1 MERCQ
6 PETARIDL
14 LSKLEKSD
22 FWKDV
27 EIINRELA
35 AYSSEE
41 PDNIPP
47 RYHPDTLALRLS
59 SRHFD
64 PRYLDETTTTT
75 IACRLPNGESGTE
88 QITGRLGLF
97 TYATITSEECVG
109 GVNITADQ
117 RVAALQIGETAVPLS
132 PETLLQL
139 DIEKPTPDEDPND
152 TFSYIM
158 NQVREI
164 NALRTKPSYQAA
176 SPSEQAVLEV
186 NAVKDINQCLDAIAN
201 DNTVSIVTLHPEL
214 KYDDDTARGSIRAQN
229 ISVEIRD
236 NYPHFLIIDT
246 DSFVH
251 AIPYGGVIDIE
262 ITDEPVDIDINVID
276 FFNDETIRNRIDYI
290 ESTTYCS
297 EDDLAELIKDLEK
310 TIGDNFC
317 QDGIFSGT
325 GMLYRKESSGDI
337 KGEDAKFTLL
347 SQGFDVLE
355 IDGERKLVIALKD
368 PNSPPDTSLYIIPDT
383 IHLDRCIRKNAP
395 RAMELEPD
403 YDLIECL
410 RSAASAAEKLIKSDD
425 FINADDIEEQRIML
439 EDQEAIKNV
448 RSDLHYSFE
457 YLYQE
462 YLIHCTARE
471 YWSIDVGT
479 YESDSYSPE
488 EIAKFDSVK
497 SESNKSPLEITG
509 EVVDFIIPEFEAR
522 EKKITSIADLPL
534 SQGRPMLQIIDV
546 SDSHRVYFVPIDNLL
561 SIMPFTWSDETGD

>member
-1 MERCQ
+1 MERRQ
-6 PETARIDL
+6 PETTRTDL
-14 LSKLEKSD
+14 LSELEKSD
-22 FWKDV
+22 FWKNV

-47 RYHPDTLALRLS
+47 KNHPDTLALELS
-59 SRHFD
+59 A
-64 PRYLDETTTTT
+64 RYSNPQYLGETAAAT
-75 IACRLPNGESGTE
+75 IAHESPNGELSIE
-88 QITGRLGLF
+88 QITGELGLF
-97 TYATITSEECVG
+97 TYTTITSEEYTG
-109 GVNITADQ
+109 GVNIATDQ

-132 PETLLQL
+132 PETLLRL
-139 DIEKPTPDEDPND
+139 DIENPTPDEDPND
-152 TFSYIM
+152 TFSYIISR
-158 NQVREI
+158 VREI
-164 NALRTKPSYQAA
+164 NTLLAKPSYQAA

-186 NAVKDINQCLDAIAN
+186 NAVEDVNQHLDAITN
-201 DNTVSIVTLHPEL
+201 DNTVSIVTL
-214 KYDDDTARGSIRAQN
+214 KYDDGTTRSSIRAQN
-229 ISVEIRD
+229 ISVKIRD

-337 KGEDAKFTLL
+337 EGELTDFTLL
-347 SQGFDVLE
+347 SRGLDVLE
-355 IDGERKLVIALKD
+355 IDGERKLVITLKD
-368 PNSPPDTSLYIIPDT
+368 PNSPPDTSLYIIPDA

-425 FINADDIEEQRIML
+425 FINADDIEEQQRMFD
-439 EDQEAIKNV
+439 EEEAIDKAMSKLVYTFDN
-448 RSDLHYSFE
+448 LCQG
-457 YLYQE
+457 YQ
-462 YLIHCTARE
+462 IRCTAKKC
-471 YWSIDVGT
+471 WAIPVDV
-479 YESDSYSPE
+479 YESYSPE
-488 EIAKFDSVK
+488 DIANLPTATLEPGKEIF
-497 SESNKSPLEITG
+497 EING
-509 EVVDFIIPEFEAR
+509 DAVEFFVPEMIDQKE
-522 EKKITSIADLPL
+522 KITSAADFPL
-534 SQGRPMLQIIDV
+534 SHGQPMLRITDA
-546 SDSHRVYFVPIDNLL
+546 SSGEPTYYLVPIDGFL
-561 SIMPFTWSDETGD
+561 SIAPVV

>member
-1 MERCQ
+1 MERRQ
-6 PETARIDL
+6 FKTARIDL
-14 LSKLEKSD
+14 LSQLNESN
-22 FWKDV
+22 FWENIDK
-27 EIINRELA
+27 INRELA

-47 RYHPDTLALRLS
+47 KYHPDTLALRLS

-64 PRYLDETTTTT
+64 PRYLDETTTAT

-97 TYATITSEECVG
+97 TYTTITSEEYTG
-109 GVNITADQ
+109 GVNIATDQ

-139 DIEKPTPDEDPND
+139 DVEKPTPDEDPND

-164 NALRTKPSYQAA
+164 GALRTKPSYQAA
-176 SPSEQAVLEV
+176 SPSEQTTLEIK
-186 NAVKDINQCLDAIAN
+186 AVKDINQCLDAIAN

-276 FFNDETIRNRIDYI
+276 IFNDETIRRMVDYI
-290 ESTTYCS
+290 KGTAYYS
-297 EDDLAELIKDLEK
+297 EDDLAELINNLEE

-325 GMLYRKESSGDI
+325 GKLYRKESSGGI
-337 KGEDAKFTLL
+337 EGEFADFTLL
-347 SQGFDVLE
+347 SRGLDVLE

-368 PNSPPDTSLYIIPDT
+368 PNSPPDTSLYTIPDT
-383 IHLDRCIRKNAP
+383 THLSQCIRKNAP
-395 RAMELEPD
+395 RAMEFEPD
-403 YDLIECL
+403 CDLIECL

-425 FINADDIEEQRIML
+425 FINADDIEQQQRMLDEEEAIDTAISKLIYTFDNLCQGYQIRCTTKKCWAIPVDVYESYSL
-439 EDQEAIKNV
+439 EDIASLPTATLEPGKEM
-448 RSDLHYSFE
+448 FE
-457 YLYQE
+457 INGDAVE
-462 YLIHCTARE
+462 FFVPE
-471 YWSIDVGT
+471 MIDRK
-479 YESDSYSPE
+479 E
-488 EIAKFDSVK
+488 
-497 SESNKSPLEITG
+497 
-509 EVVDFIIPEFEAR
+509 
-522 EKKITSIADLPL
+522 KITSLADFPL
-534 SQGRPMLQIIDV
+534 SHGQPMLRITDA
-546 SDSHRVYFVPIDNLL
+546 SSGEPTYYLVPIDGFL
-561 SIMPFTWSDETGD
+561 SIAPVV

>member
-1 MERCQ
+1 MERRQ
-6 PETARIDL
+6 PEIARIDL
-14 LSKLEKSD
+14 LSELEKSD
-22 FWKDV
+22 FWKNV

-41 PDNIPP
+41 LDDIPP

-64 PRYLDETTTTT
+64 PRYLDETTTAT

-97 TYATITSEECVG
+97 TYTTITSEECTG

-139 DIEKPTPDEDPND
+139 DIENPTPDEDPND

-164 NALRTKPSYQAA
+164 GALRTKPSYQAA
-176 SPSEQAVLEV
+176 SPSEQTTLEIK
-186 NAVKDINQCLDAIAN
+186 AVKDINQCLDAIAN

-229 ISVEIRD
+229 ISVKIRD

-310 TIGDNFC
+310 TIGDNFL

-337 KGEDAKFTLL
+337 EGEFADFTLL
-347 SQGFDVLE
+347 SRGLDVLE

-410 RSAASAAEKLIKSDD
+410 RSAANAAEKLIKSDD
-425 FINADDIEEQRIML
+425 FINADDIEEQQRMFDK
-439 EDQEAIKNV
+439 EEAIDKAISKLVYTFDN
-448 RSDLHYSFE
+448 
-457 YLYQE
+457 LYQG
-462 YLIHCTARE
+462 YQIRCTAKKC
-471 YWSIDVGT
+471 WAIPVDV
-479 YESDSYSPE
+479 YESYSPKDIANLPTATLE
-488 EIAKFDSVK
+488 PGREVFEINGD
-497 SESNKSPLEITG
+497 
-509 EVVDFIIPEFEAR
+509 VVEFFVPEMIDRKE
-522 EKKITSIADLPL
+522 KITSAADFPL
-534 SQGRPMLQIIDV
+534 SHGQPMLRITDA
-546 SDSHRVYFVPIDNLL
+546 SSGEPTYYLVPIDDFL
-561 SIMPFTWSDETGD
+561 SIAPVV

>member
-1 MERCQ
+1 MERRQ

-22 FWKDV
+22 FWKNV

-41 PDNIPP
+41 PGDIPP
-47 RYHPDTLALRLS
+47 KNHPDTLALELS
-59 SRHFD
+59 ACHSN
-64 PRYLDETTTTT
+64 PQYLGETATVT
-75 IACRLPNGESGTE
+75 IAHESPNGELSIE
-88 QITGRLGLF
+88 QITGELGLF
-97 TYATITSEECVG
+97 TCVDVTSTEECD
-109 GVNITADQ
+109 GVEITADQ
-117 RVAALQIGETAVPLS
+117 RAAALQIGETAVPLS

-139 DIEKPTPDEDPND
+139 DIEKPTPDEDLND

-164 NALRTKPSYQAA
+164 GALRTKPSYRTA
-176 SPSEQAVLEV
+176 SPSEQTTLEIKAVE
-186 NAVKDINQCLDAIAN
+186 DINQCLDAIAN

-317 QDGIFSGT
+317 QDGIFSGA

-337 KGEDAKFTLL
+337 EGEFADFTLL
-347 SQGFDVLE
+347 SQGLDVLE

-383 IHLDRCIRKNAP
+383 IHLSQCIRKNAP
-395 RAMELEPD
+395 RAMEFESD
-403 YDLIECL
+403 CDLIECL

-425 FINADDIEEQRIML
+425 FINADDIEEQQRMFD
-439 EDQEAIKNV
+439 EEEAIDKAMSKLVYTFDN
-448 RSDLHYSFE
+448 LHQG
-457 YLYQE
+457 YQ
-462 YLIHCTARE
+462 IRCTAKK
-471 YWSIDVGT
+471 YWAIPVDV
-479 YESDSYSPE
+479 YKSYSSKDIASLPTATLEPGKEIFEINGDVVEFFVPE
-488 EIAKFDSVK
+488 MIDRK
-497 SESNKSPLEITG
+497 
-509 EVVDFIIPEFEAR
+509 
-522 EKKITSIADLPL
+522 KKITSAADFPL
-534 SQGRPMLQIIDV
+534 SHGQPMLQITDA
-546 SDSHRVYFVPIDNLL
+546 SSGEPTYYLVPIDGFL
-561 SIMPFTWSDETGD
+561 SIAPVV

>member
-1 MERCQ
+1 MERRQ
-6 PETARIDL
+6 FRTARIDL
-14 LSKLEKSD
+14 LSQLNNAD
-22 FWKDV
+22 FWKNV

-41 PDNIPP
+41 PDDIPP
-47 RYHPDTLALRLS
+47 EYHPDTLALRLS

-64 PRYLDETTTTT
+64 PQYLDETTTAT

-88 QITGRLGLF
+88 QITGELGLF
-97 TYATITSEECVG
+97 TYTTITSEECTG

-164 NALRTKPSYQAA
+164 GALRTKPSYQAA
-176 SPSEQAVLEV
+176 SPSEQTTLEIK
-186 NAVKDINQCLDAIAN
+186 AVKDINQCLDAIAN

-251 AIPYGGVIDIE
+251 AIPYGSVIDIE

-276 FFNDETIRNRIDYI
+276 IFNDEKIRRMIDYI
-290 ESTTYCS
+290 EGTTYCS

-337 KGEDAKFTLL
+337 EGELTDFTLL
-347 SQGFDVLE
+347 SRGLDVLE
-355 IDGERKLVIALKD
+355 IDGERRLVIALKD
-368 PNSPPDTSLYIIPDT
+368 PNSPPDTSLYIIPDA

-425 FINADDIEEQRIML
+425 FINADDIEEQQRMFDK
-439 EDQEAIKNV
+439 EEAIDTAMSKLVYTFDN
-448 RSDLHYSFE
+448 LCQG
-457 YLYQE
+457 YQ
-462 YLIHCTARE
+462 IRCTAKKC
-471 YWSIDVGT
+471 WAIPVDV
-479 YESDSYSPE
+479 YESYSPKDIASLPTATLE
-488 EIAKFDSVK
+488 PGKEMFEINGD
-497 SESNKSPLEITG
+497 
-509 EVVDFIIPEFEAR
+509 VVEFFVPEMIDRKE
-522 EKKITSIADLPL
+522 KITSAADFPL
-534 SQGRPMLQIIDV
+534 SHGQPMLRITDA
-546 SDSHRVYFVPIDNLL
+546 SSGEPTYYLVPIDGFL
-561 SIMPFTWSDETGD
+561 SIAPVV

>member
-1 MERCQ
+1 MERRQ
-6 PETARIDL
+6 PEIARIDL
-14 LSKLEKSD
+14 LSELEKSD
-22 FWKDV
+22 FWKNV

-41 PDNIPP
+41 PGDIPP
-47 RYHPDTLALRLS
+47 KNHPNTLALELSTCYSNPQRLG
-59 SRHFD
+59 
-64 PRYLDETTTTT
+64 ETATAT
-75 IACRLPNGESGTE
+75 IAHESPNGELSIE
-88 QITGRLGLF
+88 QITGELGLF
-97 TYATITSEECVG
+97 TYTTIMSEECTG
-109 GVNITADQ
+109 GVNIATDQ

-139 DIEKPTPDEDPND
+139 DVENPTPDEDPND
-152 TFSYIM
+152 TFSYIISR
-158 NQVREI
+158 VREI
-164 NALRTKPSYQAA
+164 DALLAKPRYRAA
-176 SPSEQAVLEV
+176 SPSEQSILKV
-186 NAVKDINQCLDAIAN
+186 NAVEDINQYLGTIAN

-229 ISVEIRD
+229 ISVKIRD

-276 FFNDETIRNRIDYI
+276 IFNDEKIRRMIDYI
-290 ESTTYCS
+290 EGTAYCS
-297 EDDLAELIKDLEK
+297 EDDLAELINNLEK

-337 KGEDAKFTLL
+337 EGELTDFTLL
-347 SQGFDVLE
+347 SRGLDVLE
-355 IDGERKLVIALKD
+355 IDGERRLVIALKD
-368 PNSPPDTSLYIIPDT
+368 PNSPPDTSLYIIPDAT
-383 IHLDRCIRKNAP
+383 HLDRFIRKNAP

-425 FINADDIEEQRIML
+425 FINADDIEEQRTML
-439 EDQEAIKNV
+439 ENQEAIKNIL
-448 RSDLHYSFE
+448 SDLHYSFE
-457 YLYQE
+457 YLCQE
-462 YLIHCTARE
+462 HLIHCTARE
-471 YWSIDVGT
+471 YWSIDIDT

-488 EIAKFDSVK
+488 EIAKSDSVK
-497 SESNKSPLEITG
+497 SEPDKSPLEITG

-546 SDSHRVYFVPIDNLL
+546 SDSQRVYFVPIDNLL
-561 SIMPFTWSDETGD
+561 SIMPFTWTDETRG

>member
-1 MERCQ
+1 MERLQ

-14 LSKLEKSD
+14 LSKLKKSG
-22 FWKDV
+22 FWKNI

-41 PDNIPP
+41 PDDIPP

-64 PRYLDETTTTT
+64 PRYLDETTTAT

-139 DIEKPTPDEDPND
+139 DVENPTPGEDPNN
-152 TFSYIM
+152 TFSYIISR
-158 NQVREI
+158 VREI
-164 NALRTKPSYQAA
+164 NTLLAKPSYRAA
-176 SPSEQAVLEV
+176 SPSEQSILEA
-186 NAVKDINQCLDAIAN
+186 NAVEDVNQHLDAITN

-214 KYDDDTARGSIRAQN
+214 KYDDGTTRGSIRAQN

-251 AIPYGGVIDIE
+251 AIPYDGVIDIK

-276 FFNDETIRNRIDYI
+276 VFNDETIRNRIGYI

-297 EDDLAELIKDLEK
+297 EDDLAELIKDLEE

-337 KGEDAKFTLL
+337 EGEFADFTLL

-383 IHLDRCIRKNAP
+383 THLSKCTRKNAP
-395 RAMELEPD
+395 RAMEFESD
-403 YDLIECL
+403 CDLIECL
-410 RSAASAAEKLIKSDD
+410 RSAASAAEKLTKSDD
-425 FINADDIEEQRIML
+425 FINADDIEEQQRML
-439 EDQEAIKNV
+439 DEEEAIDTAISKLIYIFDN
-448 RSDLHYSFE
+448 
-457 YLYQE
+457 LYQG
-462 YLIHCTARE
+462 YQIRCTAKKC
-471 YWSIDVGT
+471 WAIPVDV
-479 YESDSYSPE
+479 YESYSPE
-488 EIAKFDSVK
+488 DIANLPTATLEPGKEMFEINGD
-497 SESNKSPLEITG
+497 
-509 EVVDFIIPEFEAR
+509 VVEFFVPEMIDQKE
-522 EKKITSIADLPL
+522 KITSAADFPL
-534 SQGRPMLQIIDV
+534 SHGQPMLQITDAN
-546 SDSHRVYFVPIDNLL
+546 SGEPTYYLVPIDGFL
-561 SIMPFTWSDETGD
+561 SIAPVA

>member
-1 MERCQ
+1 MERRQ
-6 PETARIDL
+6 FKTARIDL
-14 LSKLEKSD
+14 LSQLNESN
-22 FWKDV
+22 FWENIDK
-27 EIINRELA
+27 INRELA

-64 PRYLDETTTTT
+64 PRYLDETTTAT

-97 TYATITSEECVG
+97 TYATITSEECTG

-164 NALRTKPSYQAA
+164 GALRTKPSYQAA
-176 SPSEQAVLEV
+176 SPSEQTTLEIK
-186 NAVKDINQCLDAIAN
+186 AVKDINQCLDAIAN

-262 ITDEPVDIDINVID
+262 ITDEPVDIEINVID

-297 EDDLAELIKDLEK
+297 EDDLAELINNLEE

-337 KGEDAKFTLL
+337 EGEFADFTLL
-347 SQGFDVLE
+347 SRGLDVLE
-355 IDGERKLVIALKD
+355 IDGERKLVITLKD

-383 IHLDRCIRKNAP
+383 THLSQCIRRNAP
-395 RAMELEPD
+395 RAMEFEPD
-403 YDLIECL
+403 CDLIECL

-425 FINADDIEEQRIML
+425 FINADDIEQQQRMFD
-439 EDQEAIKNV
+439 EEEAIDTAISKLIYTFDN
-448 RSDLHYSFE
+448 
-457 YLYQE
+457 LYQG
-462 YLIHCTARE
+462 YQIRCTAKKC
-471 YWSIDVGT
+471 WAIPVDV
-479 YESDSYSPE
+479 YESYSPE
-488 EIAKFDSVK
+488 DIANLPNATLEPGKEIF
-497 SESNKSPLEITG
+497 EING
-509 EVVDFIIPEFEAR
+509 DAVEFFVPEMIDRKEKIISAADF
-522 EKKITSIADLPL
+522 PL
-534 SQGRPMLQIIDV
+534 SRGQPMLRITDT
-546 SDSHRVYFVPIDNLL
+546 SSGEPTYYLVPIDDFL
-561 SIMPFTWSDETGD
+561 SIAPVV

>member
-1 MERCQ
+1 MERRQ

-14 LSKLEKSD
+14 LSKLKKSD
-22 FWKDV
+22 FWKNV

-41 PDNIPP
+41 PDDIPP

-64 PRYLDETTTTT
+64 PRYLDETTTAT

-97 TYATITSEECVG
+97 TYTTITSEECTG

-139 DIEKPTPDEDPND
+139 DIENPTPDEDPND

-164 NALRTKPSYQAA
+164 GALRTKPSYQAA
-176 SPSEQAVLEV
+176 SPSEQTTLEIK
-186 NAVKDINQCLDAIAN
+186 AVKDINQCLDAIAN

-214 KYDDDTARGSIRAQN
+214 KYDDGTTRGSIRARD
-229 ISVEIRD
+229 ISVTMRG
-236 NYPHFLIIDT
+236 NYPHFQIIGT
-246 DSFVH
+246 DNLVH
-251 AIPYGGVIDIE
+251 SIPYGGVIDIE

-276 FFNDETIRNRIDYI
+276 IFNDEKIRRMIDYI
-290 ESTTYCS
+290 EGTAYCS
-297 EDDLAELIKDLEK
+297 EDDLAELINNLEK

-325 GMLYRKESSGDI
+325 GILYRKESSGDI
-337 KGEDAKFTLL
+337 EGELTDFTLL
-347 SQGFDVLE
+347 SRGLDVLE
-355 IDGERKLVIALKD
+355 IDGERRLVIALKD
-368 PNSPPDTSLYIIPDT
+368 PNSPPDTSLYIIPDA

-395 RAMELEPD
+395 RAMGLEPD

-425 FINADDIEEQRIML
+425 FINADDIEEQQRMFD
-439 EDQEAIKNV
+439 EEEAIDKAISKLIYTFNN
-448 RSDLHYSFE
+448 
-457 YLYQE
+457 LYQG
-462 YLIHCTARE
+462 YQIRCTAKKC
-471 YWSIDVGT
+471 WAIPVDV
-479 YESDSYSPE
+479 YESYSPE
-488 EIAKFDSVK
+488 DIASLPAAILEPGKEIF
-497 SESNKSPLEITG
+497 EING
-509 EVVDFIIPEFEAR
+509 DAVEFFVPEMIDQKE
-522 EKKITSIADLPL
+522 KITSAADFPL
-534 SQGRPMLQIIDV
+534 SHGQPMLRITDV
-546 SDSHRVYFVPIDNLL
+546 SSGEPTYYLVSIDDFL
-561 SIMPFTWSDETGD
+561 SIAPVV

>member
-1 MERCQ
+1 MERRQ
-6 PETARIDL
+6 FKTARIDL
-14 LSKLEKSD
+14 LSQLNNAD
-22 FWKDV
+22 FWKNV

-41 PDNIPP
+41 PDDIPP

-64 PRYLDETTTTT
+64 PRYLDETTTAT

-97 TYATITSEECVG
+97 TYTTITSEECTG

-164 NALRTKPSYQAA
+164 GALRTKPSYQAA
-176 SPSEQAVLEV
+176 SPSEQTTLEIK
-186 NAVKDINQCLDAIAN
+186 AVKDINQCLDAIAN

-262 ITDEPVDIDINVID
+262 ITDKPVDIEINVID

-297 EDDLAELIKDLEK
+297 EDDLAELIKDLEE

-337 KGEDAKFTLL
+337 EGELTDFTLL
-347 SQGFDVLE
+347 SRGLDVLE
-355 IDGERKLVIALKD
+355 IDGERRLVIALKD
-368 PNSPPDTSLYIIPDT
+368 PNSPPDTSLYIIPDA

-410 RSAASAAEKLIKSDD
+410 RSAASAAEKLIKSND
-425 FINADDIEEQRIML
+425 FINADDIEEQQRMFDK
-439 EDQEAIKNV
+439 EEAIGTAISKLIYTFDN
-448 RSDLHYSFE
+448 
-457 YLYQE
+457 LYQG
-462 YLIHCTARE
+462 YQIRCTAKKC
-471 YWSIDVGT
+471 WTIPVDV
-479 YESDSYSPE
+479 YESYSPE
-488 EIAKFDSVK
+488 DIASLPTATLEPGKEIF
-497 SESNKSPLEITG
+497 EING
-509 EVVDFIIPEFEAR
+509 DVVEFFVPEMIDRKE
-522 EKKITSIADLPL
+522 KITSAADFPL
-534 SQGRPMLQIIDV
+534 SRGQPMLRITDA
-546 SDSHRVYFVPIDNLL
+546 SSGEPTYYLVPIDGFL
-561 SIMPFTWSDETGD
+561 SIAPIV

>member
-1 MERCQ
+1 MERRQ

-22 FWKDV
+22 FWKNV

-41 PDNIPP
+41 PGDIPP
-47 RYHPDTLALRLS
+47 RNHPNTLALELS
-59 SRHFD
+59 TCYFD
-64 PRYLDETTTTT
+64 PKHLGETATVT
-75 IACRLPNGESGTE
+75 IAHESPNGELSIE
-88 QITGRLGLF
+88 QITGELGLF
-97 TYATITSEECVG
+97 TYTTITSEEYTG
-109 GVNITADQ
+109 GVNIATDQ

-139 DIEKPTPDEDPND
+139 DIENPTPDEASNSI
-152 TFSYIM
+152 FSYIM
-158 NQVREI
+158 NQIREI
-164 NALRTKPSYQAA
+164 NALLAKPRYRAA
-176 SPSEQAVLEV
+176 SLSEQDTLEA
-186 NAVKDINQCLDAIAN
+186 NAVEDVNQYLDDIAN

-317 QDGIFSGT
+317 QDGIFSGA

-337 KGEDAKFTLL
+337 EGEFADFTLL
-347 SQGFDVLE
+347 SQGLDVLE
-355 IDGERKLVIALKD
+355 IDGERKLVITLKD

-383 IHLDRCIRKNAP
+383 THLSKCIRKNAP
-395 RAMELEPD
+395 RAMEFEPD
-403 YDLIECL
+403 CDLIECL

-425 FINADDIEEQRIML
+425 FINADNIEEQQRMFD
-439 EDQEAIKNV
+439 EEEAIDKAMSKLVYTFDN
-448 RSDLHYSFE
+448 
-457 YLYQE
+457 LYQG
-462 YLIHCTARE
+462 YQIRCTAKKC
-471 YWSIDVGT
+471 WAIPVDV
-479 YESDSYSPE
+479 YESYSPKDIANLPTATLE
-488 EIAKFDSVK
+488 PGKEIF
-497 SESNKSPLEITG
+497 EING
-509 EVVDFIIPEFEAR
+509 DAVEFFVPEMIDQKE
-522 EKKITSIADLPL
+522 KITSAADFPL
-534 SQGRPMLQIIDV
+534 SHGQPMLRITDA
-546 SDSHRVYFVPIDNLL
+546 SSGEPTYYLVPIDGFL
-561 SIMPFTWSDETGD
+561 SIAPVA

>member
-1 MERCQ
+1 M
-6 PETARIDL
+6 
-14 LSKLEKSD
+14 EKSD
-22 FWKDV
+22 FWKNV

-41 PDNIPP
+41 PGDIPP
-47 RYHPDTLALRLS
+47 RNHPDTLALDLS
-59 SRHFD
+59 A
-64 PRYLDETTTTT
+64 RYSNPQYLGETAAAT
-75 IACRLPNGESGTE
+75 IAHESPNGELSIE
-88 QITGRLGLF
+88 QITGELGLF
-97 TYATITSEECVG
+97 TYTTITSKECTG

-117 RVAALQIGETAVPLS
+117 RVAALQIGETAVLLS

-139 DIEKPTPDEDPND
+139 DIENPTPDEDPND
-152 TFSYIM
+152 TFSYIISR
-158 NQVREI
+158 VREI
-164 NALRTKPSYQAA
+164 DALLAKPSYRAA
-176 SPSEQAVLEV
+176 SPSEQAILEAK
-186 NAVKDINQCLDAIAN
+186 AVEDINQHLDAIAN
-201 DNTVSIVTLHPEL
+201 DNTVSIVKLHPEP

-290 ESTTYCS
+290 ENTTYCS

-317 QDGIFSGT
+317 QDGIFSGA

-347 SQGFDVLE
+347 SRGLDVLE
-355 IDGERKLVIALKD
+355 IDGERKLVIALEDSNNPAGD
-368 PNSPPDTSLYIIPDT
+368 PLYIIPDT
-383 IHLDRCIRKNAP
+383 THLSKCIRKNAP

-425 FINADDIEEQRIML
+425 FINADDIEEQQRMFDK
-439 EDQEAIKNV
+439 EEAIGTAISKLIYTFDN
-448 RSDLHYSFE
+448 
-457 YLYQE
+457 LYQG
-462 YLIHCTARE
+462 YQIRCTAKKC
-471 YWSIDVGT
+471 WAIPVDV
-479 YESDSYSPE
+479 YESYSPE
-488 EIAKFDSVK
+488 DIASLPAAILEPGKEMFEINGD
-497 SESNKSPLEITG
+497 
-509 EVVDFIIPEFEAR
+509 VVEFFVPEMIDRKE
-522 EKKITSIADLPL
+522 KITSAADFPL
-534 SQGRPMLQIIDV
+534 SRGQPMLRITDA
-546 SDSHRVYFVPIDNLL
+546 SSGEPTYYLVPIDDFL
-561 SIMPFTWSDETGD
+561 SIAPVV

>member
-1 MERCQ
+1 MERRQ

-14 LSKLEKSD
+14 LSKLKKSD
-22 FWKDV
+22 FWKNV

-41 PDNIPP
+41 PGNIPP
-47 RYHPDTLALRLS
+47 KNHPDTLALELS
-59 SRHFD
+59 ACYSNPQH
-64 PRYLDETTTTT
+64 LSETATVT
-75 IACRLPNGESGTE
+75 IAHESPDGELSIE
-88 QITGRLGLF
+88 QITGELGLF

-117 RVAALQIGETAVPLS
+117 RVAALQIDETAVPLS

-164 NALRTKPSYQAA
+164 GALRTKPSYQAA
-176 SPSEQAVLEV
+176 SPSEQSTLKV
-186 NAVKDINQCLDAIAN
+186 NAVEAVNQHLNVITN

-214 KYDDDTARGSIRAQN
+214 KYDDGTTRSSIRARD
-229 ISVEIRD
+229 ISVTIRS
-236 NYPHFLIIDT
+236 NYPHFQIIGT
-246 DSFVH
+246 DNLVH
-251 AIPYGGVIDIE
+251 SIPYNGVIDIE

-276 FFNDETIRNRIDYI
+276 IFNDEKIRRMIDYI
-290 ESTTYCS
+290 EGTAYCS
-297 EDDLAELIKDLEK
+297 EDDLAELINNLEK

-325 GMLYRKESSGDI
+325 GMLYRKESLGDI
-337 KGEDAKFTLL
+337 EGEFADFTLL
-347 SQGFDVLE
+347 SRGLDVLE
-355 IDGERKLVIALKD
+355 IDGKRKLVIALKD

-383 IHLDRCIRKNAP
+383 THLSKCIRKNAP
-395 RAMELEPD
+395 RAMEFEPD
-403 YDLIECL
+403 CDLIECL

-425 FINADDIEEQRIML
+425 FINADDIERQRIMF

-457 YLYQE
+457 CLYQE

-471 YWSIDVGT
+471 YWSIDVDT

-497 SESNKSPLEITG
+497 SESDKSPLEITG

-561 SIMPFTWSDETGD
+561 SVMPFTWTDETGG

>member
-1 MERCQ
+1 MERRQ
-6 PETARIDL
+6 FKTVRIDL
-14 LSKLEKSD
+14 LSQLNESN
-22 FWKDV
+22 FWENIDK
-27 EIINRELA
+27 INRELA

-47 RYHPDTLALRLS
+47 KYHPDTLALELS
-59 SRHFD
+59 ACHSNPQH
-64 PRYLDETTTTT
+64 LGETATVT
-75 IACRLPNGESGTE
+75 IAHKSPNGELSIE
-88 QITGRLGLF
+88 QITGELGLF
-97 TYATITSEECVG
+97 TYTTITSEECVG
-109 GVNITADQ
+109 GVNIATDQ

-132 PETLLQL
+132 PETLLRL
-139 DIEKPTPDEDPND
+139 DIENPTPDEDPND
-152 TFSYIM
+152 TFSYIISR
-158 NQVREI
+158 VREI

-229 ISVEIRD
+229 ISVKIRD

-317 QDGIFSGT
+317 QDGIFSGA

-355 IDGERKLVIALKD
+355 IDGERKLVIALEDSNNPAGD
-368 PNSPPDTSLYIIPDT
+368 PLYIIPDT
-383 IHLDRCIRKNAP
+383 THLSQCIRKNAP
-395 RAMELEPD
+395 RAMEFEPD
-403 YDLIECL
+403 CDLIECL

-425 FINADDIEEQRIML
+425 FINADDIEEQQRMFD
-439 EDQEAIKNV
+439 EEEAIDKAMSKLVYTFDN
-448 RSDLHYSFE
+448 
-457 YLYQE
+457 LYQG
-462 YLIHCTARE
+462 YQIRCTAKKC
-471 YWSIDVGT
+471 WAIPVDV
-479 YESDSYSPE
+479 YESYSPKDIANLPTATLE
-488 EIAKFDSVK
+488 PGKEIF
-497 SESNKSPLEITG
+497 EING
-509 EVVDFIIPEFEAR
+509 DAVEFFVPEMIDQKE
-522 EKKITSIADLPL
+522 KITSAADFPL
-534 SQGRPMLQIIDV
+534 SHGQPMLQITDA
-546 SDSHRVYFVPIDNLL
+546 SGGEPTYYLVPIDGFL
-561 SIMPFTWSDETGD
+561 SIAPVV

>member
-1 MERCQ
+1 MERRQ
-6 PETARIDL
+6 FKTARIDL
-14 LSKLEKSD
+14 LSQLNESN
-22 FWKDV
+22 FWENIDK
-27 EIINRELA
+27 INRELA

-47 RYHPDTLALRLS
+47 KYHPDTLALRLS

-64 PRYLDETTTTT
+64 PRYLDETTTAT

-97 TYATITSEECVG
+97 TYTTITSEEYTG
-109 GVNITADQ
+109 GVNIATDQ

-139 DIEKPTPDEDPND
+139 DIENPTPDEDPND

-164 NALRTKPSYQAA
+164 GALRTKPSYQAA
-176 SPSEQAVLEV
+176 SPSEQTTLEIK
-186 NAVKDINQCLDAIAN
+186 AVKDINQCLDAIAN

-214 KYDDDTARGSIRAQN
+214 KYDDGTTRGSIRAQN

-276 FFNDETIRNRIDYI
+276 IFNDETIRRMVDYI
-290 ESTTYCS
+290 KGTAYYS
-297 EDDLAELIKDLEK
+297 EDDLAELINNLEE

-325 GMLYRKESSGDI
+325 GKLYRKESSGGI
-337 KGEDAKFTLL
+337 EGEFADFTLL
-347 SQGFDVLE
+347 SRGLDVLE

-368 PNSPPDTSLYIIPDT
+368 PNSPPDTSLYTIPDT
-383 IHLDRCIRKNAP
+383 THLSQCIRKNAP
-395 RAMELEPD
+395 RAMEFEPD
-403 YDLIECL
+403 CDLIECL

-425 FINADDIEEQRIML
+425 FINADDIEQQQRMLDEEEAIDTAISKLIYTFDNLCQGYQIRCTTKKCWAIPVDVYESYSL
-439 EDQEAIKNV
+439 EDIASLPTATLEPGKEM
-448 RSDLHYSFE
+448 FE
-457 YLYQE
+457 INGDAVE
-462 YLIHCTARE
+462 FFVPE
-471 YWSIDVGT
+471 MIDRK
-479 YESDSYSPE
+479 E
-488 EIAKFDSVK
+488 
-497 SESNKSPLEITG
+497 
-509 EVVDFIIPEFEAR
+509 
-522 EKKITSIADLPL
+522 KITSLADFPL
-534 SQGRPMLQIIDV
+534 SHGQPMLRITDA
-546 SDSHRVYFVPIDNLL
+546 SSGEPTYYLVPIDGFL
-561 SIMPFTWSDETGD
+561 SIAPVV

>member
-1 MERCQ
+1 MERRQ
-6 PETARIDL
+6 PETARTDL
-14 LSKLEKSD
+14 LSELERSD
-22 FWKDV
+22 FWKNV

-47 RYHPDTLALRLS
+47 KYHPDTLALRLS

-64 PRYLDETTTTT
+64 PRYLDETTTAT

-97 TYATITSEECVG
+97 TYTTITSEECTG
-109 GVNITADQ
+109 GVNIATNQ

-164 NALRTKPSYQAA
+164 GALRTKPSYQAA
-176 SPSEQAVLEV
+176 SPSEQTTLEIK
-186 NAVKDINQCLDAIAN
+186 AVKDINQCLDAIAN

-337 KGEDAKFTLL
+337 EGEFADFTLL
-347 SQGFDVLE
+347 SRGLDVLE
-355 IDGERKLVIALKD
+355 IDGERKLVITLKD

-383 IHLDRCIRKNAP
+383 THLDQCVRKNAP
-395 RAMELEPD
+395 RVMELEPD

-410 RSAASAAEKLIKSDD
+410 RSAANAAEKLIKSDD
-425 FINADDIEEQRIML
+425 FINADDIEQQQRMFD
-439 EDQEAIKNV
+439 EEEAIDKAMSKLVYTFDN
-448 RSDLHYSFE
+448 
-457 YLYQE
+457 LYQG
-462 YLIHCTARE
+462 YQIRCTAKKC
-471 YWSIDVGT
+471 WAIPVDV
-479 YESDSYSPE
+479 YESYSPE
-488 EIAKFDSVK
+488 DIARLPAAALEPGKEMFEISGD
-497 SESNKSPLEITG
+497 
-509 EVVDFIIPEFEAR
+509 VVEFFVPEMIDQKE
-522 EKKITSIADLPL
+522 KITSAADFPL
-534 SQGRPMLQIIDV
+534 SRGQPMLRITDA
-546 SDSHRVYFVPIDNLL
+546 SSGEPTYYLVPIDGFL
-561 SIMPFTWSDETGD
+561 SIAPVA

>member
-1 MERCQ
+1 MERRQ
-6 PETARIDL
+6 PETARTDL
-14 LSKLEKSD
+14 LSELEKSD
-22 FWKDV
+22 FWKNV

-41 PDNIPP
+41 PGNIPP
-47 RYHPDTLALRLS
+47 KNHPDTLALELS
-59 SRHFD
+59 ACYSNPQH
-64 PRYLDETTTTT
+64 LGETATAT
-75 IACRLPNGESGTE
+75 IAHESPNGKLSIE
-88 QITGRLGLF
+88 QITGELGLF
-97 TYATITSEECVG
+97 TCIDVTSTEECG
-109 GVNITADQ
+109 GIEIMTKR

-139 DIEKPTPDEDPND
+139 DIENPTPDEDPND

-164 NALRTKPSYQAA
+164 GALRTKPSYQAA
-176 SPSEQAVLEV
+176 SPSEQTTLEIK
-186 NAVKDINQCLDAIAN
+186 AVKDINQCLDAIAN

-310 TIGDNFC
+310 TIGDNFL

-337 KGEDAKFTLL
+337 EGEFADFTLL
-347 SQGFDVLE
+347 SRGLDVLE
-355 IDGERKLVIALKD
+355 IDGERRLVIALKD
-368 PNSPPDTSLYIIPDT
+368 PNSPPDTSLYIIPDA

-403 YDLIECL
+403 YDLIKCL

-425 FINADDIEEQRIML
+425 FINADDIEEQQRMFD
-439 EDQEAIKNV
+439 EEEAIDKAISKLVYTFDN
-448 RSDLHYSFE
+448 
-457 YLYQE
+457 LYQG
-462 YLIHCTARE
+462 YQIRCTAKKC
-471 YWSIDVGT
+471 WTIPVDV
-479 YESDSYSPE
+479 YESYSPE
-488 EIAKFDSVK
+488 DIASLPTATLEPGKEMFEINGD
-497 SESNKSPLEITG
+497 
-509 EVVDFIIPEFEAR
+509 VVEFFVPEMIDRKE
-522 EKKITSIADLPL
+522 KITSAADFPL
-534 SQGRPMLQIIDV
+534 SHGQPMLRITDA
-546 SDSHRVYFVPIDNLL
+546 SSGEPTYYLVPIDDFL
-561 SIMPFTWSDETGD
+561 SIAPVV

>member
-1 MERCQ
+1 M
-6 PETARIDL
+6 
-14 LSKLEKSD
+14 LSQLNNAN
-22 FWKDV
+22 FWKNV

-41 PDNIPP
+41 LDDIPP
-47 RYHPDTLALRLS
+47 KNHPDTLALRLS

-64 PRYLDETTTTT
+64 PRYLDETTTAT

-97 TYATITSEECVG
+97 TYTTITSEECVG

-158 NQVREI
+158 SQVREI
-164 NALRTKPSYQAA
+164 GALRTKPSYQAA
-176 SPSEQAVLEV
+176 SPSEQTTLEIK
-186 NAVKDINQCLDAIAN
+186 AVKDINQCLDAIAN

-317 QDGIFSGT
+317 QDGIFSGA

-347 SQGFDVLE
+347 SQGLDVLE
-355 IDGERKLVIALKD
+355 IDGERKLAIALKD
-368 PNSPPDTSLYIIPDT
+368 PNSPPGNPLYIIPDT
-383 IHLDRCIRKNAP
+383 THLSQCIRRNAP
-395 RAMELEPD
+395 RAMEFEPD
-403 YDLIECL
+403 CDLIECL
-410 RSAASAAEKLIKSDD
+410 LNAASAAARLIKSNS
-425 FINADDIEEQRIML
+425 FLEADDIEQQRTML
-439 EDQEAIKNV
+439 EEQEAIKNI
-448 RSDLHYSFE
+448 RSYLHYIFE
-457 YLYQE
+457 YLFREYQI
-462 YLIHCTARE
+462 YCTARE
-471 YWSIDVGT
+471 YWSIDIDT

-488 EIAKFDSVK
+488 EIAKSGSVK
-497 SESNKSPLEITG
+497 SELDKSPLEITG

-534 SQGRPMLQIIDV
+534 SQGKPMLQIIDV
-546 SDSHRVYFVPIDNLL
+546 SDSQRVYFVPIADLF
-561 SIMPFTWSDETGD
+561 SVKPFM

>member
-1 MERCQ
+1 MERRQ
-6 PETARIDL
+6 FKTARIDL
-14 LSKLEKSD
+14 LSQLNNAN
-22 FWKDV
+22 FWKNV

-41 PDNIPP
+41 LDDIPP

-64 PRYLDETTTTT
+64 PRYLDETTTAT

-97 TYATITSEECVG
+97 TYTTITSEECTG
-109 GVNITADQ
+109 GVNIATDQ

-139 DIEKPTPDEDPND
+139 DIENPTPDEDPND

-164 NALRTKPSYQAA
+164 GALRTKPSYQAA
-176 SPSEQAVLEV
+176 SPSEQTTLEIK
-186 NAVKDINQCLDAIAN
+186 AVKDINQCLDAIAN

-229 ISVEIRD
+229 ISVKIRD

-262 ITDEPVDIDINVID
+262 ITDKPVDIEINVID
-276 FFNDETIRNRIDYI
+276 FFNDETIRRMVDYI
-290 ESTTYCS
+290 KGTAYCS
-297 EDDLAELIKDLEK
+297 EDDLAELINNLEE

-337 KGEDAKFTLL
+337 EGEFADFTLL
-347 SQGFDVLE
+347 SRGLDVLE
-355 IDGERKLVIALKD
+355 IDGERKLVIALEDSNNPAGD
-368 PNSPPDTSLYIIPDT
+368 PLYIIPDT
-383 IHLDRCIRKNAP
+383 THLSKCIRKNAP
-395 RAMELEPD
+395 RAMEFEPD

-425 FINADDIEEQRIML
+425 FINADDIEEQQRMFD
-439 EDQEAIKNV
+439 EKEAIDKAISKLVYTFDN
-448 RSDLHYSFE
+448 
-457 YLYQE
+457 LYQG
-462 YLIHCTARE
+462 YQIRCTAKKC
-471 YWSIDVGT
+471 WAIPVDV
-479 YESDSYSPE
+479 YESYSPE
-488 EIAKFDSVK
+488 DIASLPTAILEPGKEIF
-497 SESNKSPLEITG
+497 EING
-509 EVVDFIIPEFEAR
+509 DVVEFFVPEMIDRKE
-522 EKKITSIADLPL
+522 KITSAADFPL
-534 SQGRPMLQIIDV
+534 SHGQPMLRITDA
-546 SDSHRVYFVPIDNLL
+546 SSGEPTYYLVPIDGFL
-561 SIMPFTWSDETGD
+561 SIAPVV

>member
-1 MERCQ
+1 MERRQ
-6 PETARIDL
+6 FRTARIDL
-14 LSKLEKSD
+14 LSQLNNAD
-22 FWKDV
+22 FWKNV

-41 PDNIPP
+41 PDDIPP
-47 RYHPDTLALRLS
+47 EYHPDTLALRLS

-64 PRYLDETTTTT
+64 PQYLDETTTAT

-139 DIEKPTPDEDPND
+139 DIEKPTPGEDPNSI
-152 TFSYIM
+152 FSYIM
-158 NQVREI
+158 NQIREI
-164 NALRTKPSYQAA
+164 DALLAKPRYQAA
-176 SPSEQAVLEV
+176 SPSEQSTLKA
-186 NAVKDINQCLDAIAN
+186 NAVEAVNQHLNVIAN

-214 KYDDDTARGSIRAQN
+214 KYDDGTTRSSIRARD
-229 ISVEIRD
+229 ISVTIRD
-236 NYPHFLIIDT
+236 NHPHFQIIGT
-246 DSFVH
+246 DNLVH

-276 FFNDETIRNRIDYI
+276 IFNDEKIRRMIDYI
-290 ESTTYCS
+290 EGTAYCS
-297 EDDLAELIKDLEK
+297 EDNLAELINNLEK

-337 KGEDAKFTLL
+337 EGELTDFTLL
-347 SQGFDVLE
+347 SRGLDVLE
-355 IDGERKLVIALKD
+355 IDGERRLVIALKD
-368 PNSPPDTSLYIIPDT
+368 PNSPPDTSLYIIPDA

-425 FINADDIEEQRIML
+425 FINADDIEEQQRMFDK
-439 EDQEAIKNV
+439 EEAIDKAISKLVYTFDN
-448 RSDLHYSFE
+448 
-457 YLYQE
+457 LYQG
-462 YLIHCTARE
+462 YQIRCTAKKC
-471 YWSIDVGT
+471 WAIPVDV
-479 YESDSYSPE
+479 YESYSPE
-488 EIAKFDSVK
+488 DIASLPAAILEPGKEMFEINGD
-497 SESNKSPLEITG
+497 
-509 EVVDFIIPEFEAR
+509 VVEFFVPEMIDRKE
-522 EKKITSIADLPL
+522 KITSAADFPL
-534 SQGRPMLQIIDV
+534 SRGQPMLRITDA
-546 SDSHRVYFVPIDNLL
+546 SSGEPTYYLVPIDDFL
-561 SIMPFTWSDETGD
+561 SIAPVV

>member
-1 MERCQ
+1 MERRQ

-14 LSKLEKSD
+14 LSKLKKSD
-22 FWKDV
+22 FWKNV

-41 PDNIPP
+41 PGNIPP
-47 RYHPDTLALRLS
+47 KNHPDTLALELS
-59 SRHFD
+59 ACYSNPQH
-64 PRYLDETTTTT
+64 LSETATVT
-75 IACRLPNGESGTE
+75 IAHESPDGELSIE
-88 QITGRLGLF
+88 QITGELGLF

-152 TFSYIM
+152 TFSYITSR
-158 NQVREI
+158 VREI
-164 NALRTKPSYQAA
+164 NALLAKPSYQAA
-176 SPSEQAVLEV
+176 SPSEQTTLEIKAVE
-186 NAVKDINQCLDAIAN
+186 DINQYLDAIAN

-297 EDDLAELIKDLEK
+297 EDDLAELTKDLGE

-337 KGEDAKFTLL
+337 EGELADFTLL
-347 SQGFDVLE
+347 SRGLDVLE
-355 IDGERKLVIALKD
+355 IDGERKLVIALEDSNNPAGD
-368 PNSPPDTSLYIIPDT
+368 PLYIIPDT
-383 IHLDRCIRKNAP
+383 THLNQCVRKNAP
-395 RAMELEPD
+395 RAMEFEPD
-403 YDLIECL
+403 CDLIECL

-425 FINADDIEEQRIML
+425 FINADDIEQQQRMFD
-439 EDQEAIKNV
+439 EEEAIDKAMSKLVYTFDN
-448 RSDLHYSFE
+448 
-457 YLYQE
+457 LYQG
-462 YLIHCTARE
+462 YQIRCTAKKC
-471 YWSIDVGT
+471 WAIPVDV
-479 YESDSYSPE
+479 YESYSPKDIASLPTATLE
-488 EIAKFDSVK
+488 PGKEIF
-497 SESNKSPLEITG
+497 EING
-509 EVVDFIIPEFEAR
+509 DAVEFFVPEMIDQKE
-522 EKKITSIADLPL
+522 KITSAADFPL
-534 SQGRPMLQIIDV
+534 SRGQPMLRITDV
-546 SDSHRVYFVPIDNLL
+546 SSGEPTYYLVPIDGFL
-561 SIMPFTWSDETGD
+561 SIAPVV